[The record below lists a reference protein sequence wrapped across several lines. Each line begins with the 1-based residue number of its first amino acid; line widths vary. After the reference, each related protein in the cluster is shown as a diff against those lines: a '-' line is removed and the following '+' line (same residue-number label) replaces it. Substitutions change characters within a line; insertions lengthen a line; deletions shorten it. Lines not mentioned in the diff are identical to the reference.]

1 MKGFFKH
8 PITYVEATIN
18 NTYGYLC
25 PLKTNWYIYYKYR
38 DELKEQDKIDYHYN
52 ELEKSRYVL
61 SGYGVVFQFIPVI
74 GLLVNIGFNSWIL
87 LYLLYYLF
95 INKRYKE
102 ITILLPSL
110 VSLLVCFASPANTY
124 FRYALPYVAANPL
137 IIYLIINNINTKIK
151 KG

>member
-1 MKGFFKH
+1 MAKNKNTPYAITHIGTKRYTTRKTGGIAKRRGGNYESLASFKNL
-8 PITYVEATIN
+8 P
-18 NTYGYLC
+18 
-25 PLKTNWYIYYKYR
+25 
-38 DELKEQDKIDYHYN
+38 QYN
-52 ELEKSRYVL
+52 ELEKSRYLL

-74 GLLVNIGFNSWIL
+74 GLLVNIGFKSWIL

-102 ITILLPSL
+102 ITILLPGL

-124 FRYALPYVAANPL
+124 FRYALPYVASAPL
-137 IIYLIINNINTKIK
+137 LIYLIINNINTKIK